1 MTDNYMTCKDTPSV
15 SKGLYSS
22 QCRLSPDGLGLLFK
36 PGKGLLGHEIITAVS
51 PMLHLTNLP
60 RCCLIEISREIN
72 ELYQQIYLKR
82 ISLVSKKKKVWCL
95 RKSRLRL
102 SFLWGTT
109 LKDYCGFWLMA
120 QWDWQC
126 PHRTLLAPP
135 RQRHLI
141 FFLCIIFYQDL
152 QTPMNSLDF
161 SENGF
166 FYYYYQD
173 LLTEST
179 CRFSK

>member
-36 PGKGLLGHEIITAVS
+36 PGKGLLGHEIISAVS

-82 ISLVSKKKKVWCL
+82 ISLVSKKKESVVPQKKQTTVVFSL
-95 RKSRLRL
+95 GNHSQRLL
-102 SFLWGTT
+102 WFLAYGIVGLVVPSQDSSCTSQAKASHFFSIHYI
-109 LKDYCGFWLMA
+109 LPGFA
-120 QWDWQC
+120 DS
-126 PHRTLLAPP
+126 
-135 RQRHLI
+135 
-141 FFLCIIFYQDL
+141 Y
-152 QTPMNSLDF
+152 
-161 SENGF
+161 E
-166 FYYYYQD
+166 
-173 LLTEST
+173 
-179 CRFSK
+179 